1 MLSIGA
7 PLRLLLCGMLL
18 LCVAHRYGDTAFHVY
33 GRWYG
38 GGPPW
43 DDSTDAARSLRLV
56 NNMHR
61 RVADAIAAL
70 PLQEFDRRVDDQF
83 PHISDM
89 PASDPQIQILF
100 QDLAALRAQF
110 PASRQYRAFVRNP
123 LKFTQF
129 DMMLVQCA
137 FFAASLLYPAHY
149 GCQVELG
156 RKYFKLR

>member
-1 MLSIGA
+1 
-7 PLRLLLCGMLL
+7 
-18 LCVAHRYGDTAFHVY
+18 
-33 GRWYG
+33 
-38 GGPPW
+38 
-43 DDSTDAARSLRLV
+43 
-56 NNMHR
+56 MHR
-61 RVADAIAAL
+61 RVAESISAL
-70 PLQEFDRRVDDQF
+70 PLKEFDRRVDAQF

-123 LKFTQF
+123 LKFSQF

-156 RKYFKLR
+156 WDKTV